1 MEFSIFF
8 LTWNLSSLR
17 SNSTWINI
25 CPFAVVCDSERDHPI
40 PMQQAN
46 AKHLMRY
53 GTGLIM
59 ALLLGDVLSPSALR
73 GACGDHVRYSSPGMK
88 DGPASDHL
96 SGSLPAPVPCTG
108 PTCSRPE

>member
-1 MEFSIFF
+1 
-8 LTWNLSSLR
+8 
-17 SNSTWINI
+17 
-25 CPFAVVCDSERDHPI
+25 
-40 PMQQAN
+40 MQQAT

-73 GACGDHVRYSSPGMK
+73 AACGGHVRYSPPGMK

-96 SGSLPAPVPCTG
+96 SGSLPARVPCTG
-108 PTCSRPE
+108 PSCSRPEAPPAAPVVPPSPGSDTWGCLAGPPEAPAT